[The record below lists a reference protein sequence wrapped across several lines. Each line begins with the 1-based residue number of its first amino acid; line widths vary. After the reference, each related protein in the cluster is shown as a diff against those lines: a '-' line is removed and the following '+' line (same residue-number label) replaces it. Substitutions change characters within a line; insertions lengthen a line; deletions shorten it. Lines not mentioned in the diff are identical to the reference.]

1 MIAFQMAAKATRD
14 ALFLS
19 SFDVSALP
27 VMVMSAAVV
36 SVFLAFGA
44 TRVLMTVGPARV
56 VPLAF
61 LVSGALLLT
70 EWMFVSAFRRPVA
83 VVVYFH
89 FSGLGAVLISGFWSI
104 VSERFDPRTAKRQ
117 IGRIAA
123 GGTVGGLLG
132 GILAERSAA
141 LLSVTA
147 MLPILA
153 ALHVLCAATVLGVR
167 RGGAGTGR
175 AGTRTDERTSAG
187 IKLLAQT
194 GYLRGL
200 VALVLVTTIGEGLID
215 YVFKARATASFGNGE
230 SLLRFFAVFYT
241 GAALLTVIVQAVGS
255 RLSLERLG
263 LGRTVALLPSTVA
276 LGGAV
281 ALVMPR
287 LGTIIG
293 VRGAESVMRN
303 GLYRAGYEMLFAPL
317 APRQKRATKT
327 LVDVGV
333 VRLGDVIGGA
343 IVQVTLLAVAV
354 STVTS
359 LLLGLAIAVSVVGV
373 FLAIRLQRGY
383 VKALERSLLSR
394 GKQLDLAEAREAA
407 TRTALLQT
415 AGALGITLLDTSE
428 PALEEVRGSAPRP
441 AVPTRPP
448 PSAVTLTPEFAQIG
462 ELRSRNP
469 TAVRRVLST
478 RPFPLPLIAYVVP
491 LLAWDEVAQDVI
503 ATLRDVAPRATG
515 QLCDRLLDLDENF
528 AVRRRLPLILA
539 ECPTQRAVDGLLE
552 ALGDSRFEVR
562 YRCGR
567 ALSRL
572 LDRNPDMLINRRRV
586 EEAVLREVAVDQGVW
601 KSHRILDQMDDESW
615 SPVMDEMLRQRAN
628 RSLEHVFTMLALFL
642 PRRPLKIAFRGLHTE
657 DVHLRG
663 TALEY
668 LESALPENIR
678 KALWP
683 FLEDTRRRPQERR
696 SADTVLNDLLQS
708 NASIA
713 INLEALRKKR
723 RSESD

>member
-19 SFDVSALP
+19 SFDISALP
-27 VMVMSAAVV
+27 AMVMAAAVV
-36 SVFLAFGA
+36 SVLLAFGT
-44 TRVLMTVGPARV
+44 TRVLMTLGPARV

-70 EWMFVSAFRRPVA
+70 EWMFVDTFRRPVA
-83 VVVYFH
+83 VAVYFH

-141 LLSVTA
+141 LLSITA

-153 ALHVLCAATVLGVR
+153 ALHVLCAVTVLGVR
-167 RGGAGTGR
+167 RGGGVAVR
-175 AGTRTDERTSAG
+175 AGARTEKSTFAG
-187 IKLLAQT
+187 VKLLART

-215 YVFKARATASFGNGE
+215 YVFKARATASFGSGE

-241 GAALLTVIVQAVGS
+241 GVALLTVIVQAVGS

-263 LGRTVALLPSTVA
+263 LGRTVALLPSTIA
-276 LGGAV
+276 LGGAA
-281 ALVMPR
+281 ALVAPR
-287 LGTIIG
+287 LGMIIG

-317 APRQKRATKT
+317 APRQKRATKV
-327 LVDVGV
+327 LVDVGA

-343 IVQVTLLAVAV
+343 IVQVTIVAVAV
-354 STVTS
+354 GAVTGV
-359 LLLGLAIAVSVVGV
+359 LLGLTIAVSLVGAM
-373 FLAIRLQRGY
+373 LAIRLQRGY

-394 GKQLDLAEAREAA
+394 AGQLDLAEAREAA

-415 AGALGITLLDTSE
+415 AGALGMTLFDTSG
-428 PALEEVRGSAPRP
+428 PALKEVRASAQRP
-441 AVPTRPP
+441 AVPARSS

-462 ELRSRNP
+462 ELRSRDA
-469 TAVRRVLST
+469 TAVRRVLAT
-478 RPFPLPLIAYVVP
+478 RPFPLSLVAYAVP
-491 LLAWDEVAQDVI
+491 LLAWDAVAQDVI

-515 QLCDRLLDLDENF
+515 QLCDRLLDPDEDF
-528 AVRRRLPLILA
+528 AVRRRLPLVLA
-539 ECPTQRAVDGLLE
+539 SCPNRRAVDGLLS
-552 ALGDSRFEVR
+552 ALRDSRFEVR

-572 LDRNPDMLINRRRV
+572 LDRNPKLVISRQRV
-586 EEAVLREVAVDQGVW
+586 EEAVLSEVAVDQGVW
-601 KSHRILDQMDDESW
+601 KSHRILDQMEDESW

-628 RSLEHVFTMLALFL
+628 RSLEHVFTMLALVL
-642 PRRPLKIAFRGLHTE
+642 PRQPLKIAFRGLHTE
-657 DVHLRG
+657 DAHLRG

-668 LESALPENIR
+668 LESALPDEIR

-683 FLEDTRRRPQERR
+683 FLEDTRKQTTERR

-708 NASIA
+708 NASIV
-713 INLEALRKKR
+713 IDLEALRKKR
-723 RSESD
+723 RSEAD